1 MTRAASRSTC
11 GRGGLLRPVALAM
24 AMIVAL
30 VSMPVGGA
38 RAALIGT
45 DQILGEAAAASDRDR
60 VAAFLERGDVRSQ
73 LVMLGIDPAEA
84 AARVASLSDEE
95 VDQISGHLGQLPS
108 GEGAIGAIVGAAV
121 LIFVA
126 LLITDLLGLTD
137 VFPFVRR

>member
-1 MTRAASRSTC
+1 MMRAASRSTC
-11 GRGGLLRPVALAM
+11 GRSRLLRPVALAM
-24 AMIVAL
+24 AVIMAL
-30 VSMPVGGA
+30 VSMPVGAA

-45 DQILGEAAAASDRDR
+45 DRIIGEAAAASDRDR
-60 VAAFLERGDVRSQ
+60 VAAFLEREDVRSQ

-121 LIFVA
+121 LIFVV

>member
-1 MTRAASRSTC
+1 MMRAASRSTC

-24 AMIVAL
+24 TMIMAL

-45 DQILGEAAAASDRDR
+45 DQIIGEAAAASDRDR
-60 VAAFLERGDVRSQ
+60 VAAFLEREDVRSQ

-121 LIFVA
+121 LIFVV